1 MPYGFIKHLEKR
13 GFSQVTLIGYEKV
26 MGQFFSYLAK
36 LYPEKKEPFQISSK
50 DIKDYIR
57 AQEEKEKSPSTINKE
72 LAIIKS
78 FFNYLWEIDKVPVDP
93 AVKIKRLKAKKL
105 VELNTFYEELNSLLD
120 PILTHKDYP
129 IVRKAIYVLALK
141 GLKYSDFL
149 FKKDNVLI
157 SNTQDQV
164 EIVLENRTIL
174 LSGQEASIFIE
185 FYNQSLFNSSDFVFT
200 SKIYL
205 KRKNDFGNLENYGPI
220 QLMTILN
227 HLKVIS
233 SDFNLGENLTLTIF
247 RKSIAYFMYTK
258 QRESLHSIAY
268 KLGIEENT
276 ALIYLKLITE
286 STAEKT
292 Y

>member
-120 PILTHKDYP
+120 PILTH
-129 IVRKAIYVLALK
+129 K